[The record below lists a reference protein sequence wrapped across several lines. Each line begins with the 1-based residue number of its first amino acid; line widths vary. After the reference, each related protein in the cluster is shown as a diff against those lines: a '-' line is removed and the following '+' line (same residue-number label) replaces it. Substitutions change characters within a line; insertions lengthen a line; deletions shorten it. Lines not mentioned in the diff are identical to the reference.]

1 MRHIPTLKGTPMTF
15 KPSTV
20 ALIALGSVIASN
32 LLTIALRKAMVATYG
47 DVYTEIEGLVWNPP
61 KVH

>member
-1 MRHIPTLKGTPMTF
+1 MTF

-20 ALIALGSVIASN
+20 ALIALGSVLASN
-32 LLTIALRKAMVATYG
+32 LLNIALRKAMAATYG

>member
-1 MRHIPTLKGTPMTF
+1 MTF

-20 ALIALGSVIASN
+20 ALIALGSVITAN
-32 LLTIALRKAMVATYG
+32 LLNIALLRAMVATYG

>member
-1 MRHIPTLKGTPMTF
+1 MTF

-20 ALIALGSVIASN
+20 ALIALGSVLASN
-32 LLTIALRKAMVATYG
+32 LLNIALRKAMVSTYG

-61 KVH
+61 KVR

>member
-1 MRHIPTLKGTPMTF
+1 MTF

-32 LLTIALRKAMVATYG
+32 MLTIALRKGMRAMYG
-47 DVYTEIEGLVWNPP
+47 DVYTEIEDLVWNAP

>member
-1 MRHIPTLKGTPMTF
+1 MTF
-15 KPSTV
+15 KPTTV

-32 LLTIALRKAMVATYG
+32 ILTIALRKGMVAMYG
-47 DVYTEIEGLVWNPP
+47 DAYTVIEDLYWNGP

>member
-1 MRHIPTLKGTPMTF
+1 MTF

-61 KVH
+61 KIH